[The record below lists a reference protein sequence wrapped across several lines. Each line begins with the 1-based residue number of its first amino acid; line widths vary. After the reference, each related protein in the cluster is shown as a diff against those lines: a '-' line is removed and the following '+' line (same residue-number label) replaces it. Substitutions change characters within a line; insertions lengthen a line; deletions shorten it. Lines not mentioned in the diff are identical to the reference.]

1 MKIVRHRPRLC
12 TLCAVFLYIIT
23 GFSCGGIGALELP
36 LSPSEACLALPAPEA
51 PSEIG
56 GEGATFS
63 VLQGNLWMLPVRRLL
78 VPYEFSTDREERL
91 ERFIQAVRSC
101 EPEVVLLQEVF
112 ERAVVSKLAAHLPG
126 YTVLTSG
133 ASDFTGT
140 FNASGLVTL
149 TRLPVDN
156 IRYREFSALPPG
168 SRPYELMA
176 RKGLLAVDVEVD
188 GVLTTILNVHL
199 YGSSFPE
206 TAVRTRLNQL
216 SEVLAFVR
224 GLEAADRRV
233 LVGGDFNIAR
243 DDLASTLP
251 GGWQVSDHGPTYDPS
266 RNPYTVQG
274 ANDTAANH
282 EDRRLGRGA
291 QAIDFLL
298 GAPLS
303 GVSLVSTVVDSLL
316 VSDHQLVHH
325 VVTMGGR

>member
-12 TLCAVFLYIIT
+12 TICAAFLYIT
-23 GFSCGGIGALELP
+23 AGFSCGGIGALEVP
-36 LSPSEACLALPAPEA
+36 LSPPQACVALPVPDA
-51 PSEIG
+51 PSEVG
-56 GEGATFS
+56 GEGTTFS

-78 VPYEFSTDREERL
+78 VPYDFSTDREVRL
-91 ERFIQAVRSC
+91 ERFIEAVRSC
-101 EPEVVLLQEVF
+101 EPEVILLQEIF
-112 ERAVVSKLAAHLPG
+112 ERSVVSKLEAHLPG

-133 ASDFTGT
+133 ASDLTGT

-149 TRLPVDN
+149 TRLPVRN
-156 IRYREFSALPPG
+156 LRYREFSALPPG

-176 RKGLLAVDVEVD
+176 RKGVLAADVEVD
-188 GVLTTILNVHL
+188 GVTTTILNVHL

-206 TAVRTRLNQL
+206 SAVRTRLDQL
-216 SEVLAFVR
+216 AEVLAFVR
-224 GLEAADRRV
+224 GLEASDRRV

-251 GGWQVSDHGPTYDPS
+251 EGWQVSEHGPTYDPS
-266 RNPYTVQG
+266 RNHYTVQG
-274 ANDTAANH
+274 ANDTAANR

-291 QAIDFLL
+291 KTIDMLL

-303 GVSLVSTVVDSLL
+303 GVELVSSVVDSLL

-325 VVTMGGR
+325 FVTMEAQ

>member
-12 TLCAVFLYIIT
+12 SVCVVFLYIAA
-23 GFSCGGIGALELP
+23 GFSCGGIGALEVP
-36 LSPSEACLALPAPEA
+36 LSPTEACVALPVPDA
-51 PSEIG
+51 PSEVS
-56 GEGATFS
+56 GEGTTFS

-78 VPYEFSTDREERL
+78 VPYDFSTDREARL

-101 EPEVVLLQEVF
+101 EPEVILLQEVF
-112 ERAVVSKLAAHLPG
+112 ERSVVSKLEAHLPG

-133 ASDFTGT
+133 ATDFTGT

-149 TRLPVDN
+149 TRLPAGN
-156 IRYREFSALPPG
+156 LRYREFSSLPPG

-176 RKGLLAVDVEVD
+176 RKGVLAADVEVD
-188 GVLTTILNVHL
+188 GVVTTILNVHL

-206 TAVRTRLNQL
+206 SAVRTRLNQL
-216 SEVLAFVR
+216 AEVLAFVR

-251 GGWQVSDHGPTYDPS
+251 EGWQVSEHGPTYDPS
-266 RNPYTVQG
+266 RNHYTVQG
-274 ANDTAANH
+274 ANDTAANR

-291 QAIDFLL
+291 KTIDMLL

-303 GVSLVSTVVDSLL
+303 GLELVSTVVDSLL
-316 VSDHQLVHH
+316 VSDHQLVYHL
-325 VVTMGGR
+325 VTMAGQ